1 MAEIDGSIVM
11 ATHPLIASEFNDLGN
26 STWLITGFA
35 LAGAV
40 TQPLV
45 RLPMLRRGTCA
56 DGQGSMESSVTYTVE
71 GLSFFSHMLSLQLAG
86 ESPSIQTDPTA
97 IG

>member
-1 MAEIDGSIVM
+1 M
-11 ATHPLIASEFNDLGN
+11 ATHPLIASEFNDLAN

-45 RLPMLRRGTCA
+45 SIALPQNRDVLPLFGLTV
-56 DGQGSMESSVTYTVE
+56 DIWSSMENLVTYMAE
-71 GLSFFSHMLSLQLAG
+71 GLSFSSHTRSSRLVGKFRS
-86 ESPSIQTDPTA
+86 TT
-97 IG
+97 

>member
-45 RLPMLRRGTCA
+45 RPTMLRRGTCA
-56 DGQGSMESSVTYTVE
+56 DGLSSTESSATYTAE
-71 GLSFFSHMLSLQLAG
+71 RPLLFSHMLSLQLAG
-86 ESPSIQTDPTA
+86 GFPSSSR
-97 IG
+97 